1 MSAMFKLIE
10 HTADMG
16 IEAHA
21 ESLSRIFEEV
31 AQGLTAMIYADS
43 TASPEI
49 SRSITLQADNKEEL
63 LVAWLNEILYW
74 IDSDNIIPA
83 GFEIDSLSDTELTAS
98 VVGECFDNQRHIVD
112 RQVKSVTYHQLSLEE
127 NDDGWLA
134 RVYVDL

>member
-21 ESLSRIFEEV
+21 ESLSRLFEEV

-98 VVGECFDNQRHIVD
+98 VVGECFDNQLDLWMHIGNVLAAMQAD
-112 RQVKSVTYHQLSLEE
+112 AKLLEL
-127 NDDGWLA
+127 DGRMA
-134 RVYVDL
+134 A